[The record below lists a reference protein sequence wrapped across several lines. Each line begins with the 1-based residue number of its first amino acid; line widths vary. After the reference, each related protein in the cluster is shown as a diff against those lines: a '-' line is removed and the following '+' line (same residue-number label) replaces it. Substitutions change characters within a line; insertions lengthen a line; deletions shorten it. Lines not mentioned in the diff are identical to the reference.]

1 MSRLIRRFEIYDTN
15 DVQDMLSAMAANVE
29 DALIESGAE
38 PGKDYQILD
47 VFKLA
52 QPFVLEMFKSR
63 ESMTYTAGYPD

>member
-1 MSRLIRRFEIYDTN
+1 MNRLISRFEIYDTN
-15 DVQDMLSAMAANVE
+15 DVQDMLSLMSANVE

-52 QPFVLEMFKSR
+52 QPFVLEMFKDR
-63 ESMTYTAGYPD
+63 ESMTYTASYKD